1 MKQTIANR
9 LRYAVLAAL
18 AAGAVASTTR
28 AADLVAYWDFEKVEA
43 DGTTINTVQGK
54 ATYAGTIVG
63 SAALTAAGGGRPGG
77 GKGFSVGADT
87 PGKLL
92 LEATG
97 DANPMNIAA
106 ADDHTTVVLW
116 QKNNSNVNSSSFWAN
131 ADSQDRGFQFH
142 VPWSDGTIYFDT
154 SGCCAAPGQRLNQ
167 NVAAAID
174 GFDWTAWHH
183 YAFVKDGEAKRIYV
197 DGTLLV
203 EQTEGVAPLATDFN
217 RLNIGADGGAAYP
230 DAVMDDFAIFKGA
243 LTEAEI
249 KKIAGGAAI
258 GVPPVDTDKDGM
270 PDYWEI
276 LYGLNPNDPS
286 DAAKDLNKNGISN
299 LDEFKM
305 GLDPS
310 DITHPAVN
318 SAAGTGTFDTVVLTF
333 SKTLDAVS
341 ATTLANYT
349 ITPALAV
356 KSASVKKNV
365 VTLTTD
371 KQAPGA
377 TQYTVA
383 VKNVR
388 DISRFAVA
396 TDTKATFFSFLNVRD
411 GVLKMSIYKNIL
423 TTAIQALYDAP
434 NYPNSPDVVG
444 AVFSANSRDL
454 LPTDSL
460 DNYGAT
466 MNGFLTPADSGA
478 YDFFLRSDDSSQFY
492 ISTDDKEA
500 NLSLVAEEV
509 GCCGAFQ
516 EPGDPRTTA
525 SPINLV
531 GGKKYAISIVYK
543 EGGGGDYGQVA
554 WRKVGDTTPA
564 GSLTPITGKFLSSAV
579 DLAAAPEGAYVTQ
592 SPGVKAKGVSPAAGI
607 TIAHRDGKT
616 AWTAANTSLKLD
628 GVAVTPTVTKDGQV
642 ITIKFKPSSLFASG
656 SVHTIDL
663 GYPDP
668 AGKAAVATWSF
679 TAGTYNGI
687 TVDSVGGY
695 KGLLLGAAVIS
706 ADGVGHTGKAG
717 DRAIDLT
724 KKGGPVAVF
733 DDKFLGVANAA
744 TANDELTVSFWQ
756 KKYDVADSSAFT
768 LDSPSAGN
776 NRNFHAHVPWSNQN
790 VYFDTVGCCD
800 GATQRITADIATFPD
815 YSGSADWWTTQWHH
829 FVFTKKGAD
838 KNIYIDGKLF
848 LNGQSTNPLKTDSQ
862 AFYMGSGAGGGEV
875 SHAIID
881 DFAVFN
887 KALTIDDAL
896 AITKGTSPSALPA
909 AKGLIAF
916 WDYNAAPLS
925 PNILSTND
933 TIVASSAN
941 SPSSG
946 AEGVKNV
953 LDGKSSTK
961 YLNFD
966 KLNTGFTVTPA
977 AGSSI
982 INGITITSANDSP
995 ERDPASYLIEGSN
1008 DGVVFTK
1015 VASGDIAAFSAR
1027 FTTQT
1032 FTFVNTAVYKTYRVT
1047 FPKVANAATANSMQV
1062 ADVGLL
1068 GTAFG
1073 GVAAPTIAVGLDGKI
1088 TFTGTLHGSDNAAG
1102 PFAPVAGA
1110 TSPFAPNTGAAAQK
1124 FYRSSN

>member
-1 MKQTIANR
+1 M
-9 LRYAVLAAL
+9 
-18 AAGAVASTTR
+18 
-28 AADLVAYWDFEKVEA
+28 VAYWDFERVEA
-43 DGTTINTVQGK
+43 DGVTIKAAQGNFV
-54 ATYAGTIVG
+54 GTIVD

-142 VPWSDGTIYFDT
+142 IPWSDGTIYFDT

-167 NVAAAID
+167 NTSSID

-197 DGTLLV
+197 DGVLLT

-217 RLNIGADGGAAYP
+217 RLNIGSDGGAAHP
-230 DAVMDDFAIFKGA
+230 DGVMDDFAIYKGV
-243 LTEAEI
+243 LSEADI
-249 KKIAGGAAI
+249 KKLAAGASP

-270 PDYWEI
+270 PDNWETQ
-276 LYGLNPNDPS
+276 YGFNPNDPS
-286 DAAKDLNKNGISN
+286 DAAKDFDKDGVSN
-299 LDEFKM
+299 LDEFKA
-305 GLDPS
+305 GTDPI
-310 DITHPAVN
+310 DTTKPTLN
-318 SAAGTGTFDTVVLTF
+318 SAVGTGSFDTVVLTF
-333 SKTLDAVS
+333 SEALDAVS
-341 ATTLANYT
+341 ATTVANYT

-356 KSASVKKNV
+356 KAVSIKKNV

-383 VKNVR
+383 VANVVDGSKN
-388 DISRFAVA
+388 AVA
-396 TDTKATFFSFLNVRD
+396 TGTKASFFSYLNIKE
-411 GVLKMSIYKNIL
+411 GVLKMSIYTGIGGN
-423 TTAIQALYDAP
+423 AIQGMFDDAK
-434 NYPNSPDVVG
+434 YPNSPDRVG
-444 AVFSANSRDL
+444 AVFSADSRDL
-454 LPTDSL
+454 LPSDSL
-460 DNYGAT
+460 ESYGAT
-466 MNGFLTPADSGA
+466 MNGYLTPTESGD
-478 YDFFLRSDDSSQFY
+478 YDFFVRSDDAGQFY
-492 ISTDDKEA
+492 ISTDDKES
-500 NLSLVAEEV
+500 NLALVAEET
-509 GCCGAFQ
+509 GCCGAFE
-516 EPGDPRTTA
+516 EPGAAETTA
-525 SPINLV
+525 APIKLV
-531 GGKKYAISIVYK
+531 AGKKYFISVVYK

-564 GSLTPITGKFLSSAV
+564 GSLTPIPSKFLSSAV
-579 DLAAAPEGAYVTQ
+579 DLPAAPEGAYITQ
-592 SPGVKAKGVSPAAGI
+592 SPGVNAKGVSPAAGI
-607 TIAHRDGKT
+607 TISHRDGKS

-628 GVAVTPTVTKDGQV
+628 GATVTPTVTKDGQV
-642 ITIKFKPSSLFASG
+642 ITLTFKPGNLYKSG
-656 SVHTIDL
+656 SVHTIEL

-668 AGKAAVATWSF
+668 AGKAATATWSF
-679 TAGTYNGI
+679 TAGTYNG
-687 TVDSVGGY
+687 TVADSVGGY
-695 KGLLLGAAVIS
+695 KGLLLGASVYT
-706 ADGVGHTGKAG
+706 ADGLGHSGKAG
-717 DRAIDLT
+717 DKAIDLT

-733 DDKFLGVANAA
+733 DDKFLASANAA

-815 YSGSADWWTTQWHH
+815 YSGTADWWTTQWHH

-848 LNGQSTNPLKTDSQ
+848 LNGQSTNPLKVDSR
-862 AFYMGSGAGGGEV
+862 AFYMGSGAGGAEV

-887 KALTIDDAL
+887 KALTEADAL

-916 WDYNAAPLS
+916 WDYNTIPSA
-925 PNILSTND
+925 NILSTND
-933 TIVASSAN
+933 TIVGSSKN
-941 SPSSG
+941 TPG
-946 AEGVKNV
+946 AEGVANV
-953 LDGKSSTK
+953 LDDKSSTK

-966 KLNTGFTVTPA
+966 KVNTGFTVTPA

-982 INGITITSANDSP
+982 IDGIVLTAANDSP
-995 ERDPASYLIEGSN
+995 ERDPASYLIEGSV
-1008 DGVVFTK
+1008 DGVTFKT
-1015 VASGDIAAFSAR
+1015 VASGAIPAFSAR
-1027 FTTQT
+1027 FSTQT
-1032 FTFVNTAVYKTYRVT
+1032 LLFANTATYFVYRVT
-1047 FPKVANAATANSMQV
+1047 FPKVVDATKANSMQI

-1068 GTAFG
+1068 GHAFG
-1073 GVAAPTIAVGLDGKI
+1073 GGLVITTPTIGIGADGKI
-1088 TFTGTLHGSDNAAG
+1088 TYTGTLLGSDTASG